1 MIGPLAPDVAFPQA
15 IAQRAHGVVC
25 MYHDQANIAR
35 KLFGFSGATLFVG
48 LPVPVAT
55 TAHGVAFDRAG
66 AGTADPSE
74 PAPRLRAARPAGG
87 AERVSATLV
96 ERLRALGVASVF
108 DASEPR
114 VTAGPG
120 IRPVWTPVFAAGP
133 AYTLETE
140 PADNLALH
148 RAIGEAPPG
157 SIVVAATGRS
167 VAIAVYGD
175 LLSEI
180 AVGRGLAGLVTDG
193 AVRDIDRIAALG
205 FPVFSAGVT
214 VRAPSKRCW
223 GEVGGSRH
231 HRRGDDRRGRLGPR
245 RR

>member
-1 MIGPLAPDVAFPQA
+1 M
-15 IAQRAHGVVC
+15 
-25 MYHDQANIAR
+25 
-35 KLFGFSGATLFVG
+35 
-48 LPVPVAT
+48 
-55 TAHGVAFDRAG
+55 
-66 AGTADPSE
+66 
-74 PAPRLRAARPAGG
+74 
-87 AERVSATLV
+87 SATLV

-133 AYTLETE
+133 AHTLETE

-167 VAIAVYGD
+167 VEIAVYGD

-223 GEVGGSRH
+223 GEVGGAVTIGEATIAAGDWVLGDGDGVIAVAPARSR
-231 HRRGDDRRGRLGPR
+231 RSSRGRR
-245 RR
+245 RSASARRSSFDARSRARRPSTSSACDPGVRDESPPATSSPSHA